1 MMKRAFI
8 AAIAL
13 VALGAAAIGEAGAQS
28 GEQTFS
34 YVKRQT
40 NHFKFVD
47 QAPRTKFTSNG
58 PARLSVGDQIVQHD
72 NYLNGSGKRVG
83 SLELVCTV
91 TRGGSF
97 AKAAEQCVAT
107 ATLPGGTL
115 ALSTGGG
122 FDVHEAAIVG
132 GTGRFAGARGTVTT
146 KPSKSQTNRDEFHV
160 LAP

>member
-83 SLELVCTV
+83 SLELVCTI

-97 AKAAEQCVAT
+97 ANAAEQCVAT

-122 FDVHEAAIVG
+122 FDTHEAAIVG

-146 KPSKSQTNRDEFHV
+146 RPSKSQTNRAEFHL

>member
-1 MMKRAFI
+1 MKPTY
-8 AAIAL
+8 L
-13 VALGAAAIGEAGAQS
+13 VAVAVAAVGAIAIGEAGAQS
-28 GEQTFS
+28 GPQTFT

-40 NHFKFVD
+40 RHFKFVD
-47 QAPRTKFTSNG
+47 HAPRTKFTANG
-58 PARLSVGDQIVQHD
+58 PTRLSVGDEIVQHD
-72 NYLNGSGKRVG
+72 AYLNASGKRVG
-83 SLELVCTV
+83 GLDLVCTV

-97 AKAAEQCVAT
+97 
-107 ATLPGGTL
+107 

-146 KPSKSQTNRDEFHV
+146 RPSKSQTNRDEFHL

>member
-1 MMKRAFI
+1 MKPTY
-8 AAIAL
+8 L
-13 VALGAAAIGEAGAQS
+13 VAVAVAAVGAIAIGEAGAQS
-28 GEQTFS
+28 GPQTFT

-40 NHFKFVD
+40 RHFKFVD
-47 QAPRTKFTSNG
+47 HAPRTKFTANG
-58 PARLSVGDQIVQHD
+58 PTRLSVGDEIVQHD
-72 NYLNGSGKRVG
+72 AYLNASGKRVG
-83 SLELVCTV
+83 GLDLVCTV

-146 KPSKSQTNRDEFHV
+146 RPSKSQTNRDEFHL

>member
-1 MMKRAFI
+1 MRRAPI
-8 AAIAL
+8 AALAL
-13 VALGAAAIGEAGAQS
+13 VALGAVAIGEAGAQS
-28 GEQTFS
+28 AEQTFS
-34 YVKRQT
+34 YLKRQT
-40 NHFKFVD
+40 KHFKYVD
-47 QAPRTKFTSNG
+47 EAPRTKLTSNG
-58 PARLSVGDQIVQHD
+58 PARLSVGDQIVQHA

-122 FDVHEAAIVG
+122 FDVHEAAVLG

-146 KPSKSQTNRDEFHV
+146 KPSRGQTNRDEFHL

>member
-1 MMKRAFI
+1 MRKGPI
-8 AAIAL
+8 AALAV
-13 VALGAAAIGEAGAQS
+13 VALGAVAIGEAGAQS

-34 YVKRQT
+34 YAKRQT
-40 NHFKFVD
+40 KHFKYVD
-47 QAPRTKFTSNG
+47 EAPRTKFTSNG
-58 PARLSVGDQIVQHD
+58 PARLSVGDRIVQHD
-72 NYLNGSGKRVG
+72 VYLDGAGKRVG

-97 AKAAEQCVAT
+97 AKAAEQCMAT

-115 ALSTGGG
+115 ALATGGG
-122 FDVHEAAIVG
+122 FGVHQAAIVG

-146 KPSKSQTNRDEFHV
+146 EPSRGRTNRDVFHL